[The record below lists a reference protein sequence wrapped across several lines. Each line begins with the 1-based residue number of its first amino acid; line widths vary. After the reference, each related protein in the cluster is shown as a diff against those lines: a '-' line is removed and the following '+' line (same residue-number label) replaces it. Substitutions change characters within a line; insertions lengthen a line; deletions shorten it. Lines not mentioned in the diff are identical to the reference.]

1 MLFRMSTENSNKI
14 GIIILAAGN
23 SSRLGRPKQLLEF
36 KNSFLLQ
43 NTISEALSVSN
54 SNVIVVLGSNKDTI
68 EKEIN
73 LSQTTMVFNPEW
85 ELGMASSI
93 VCGLRKL
100 LEQHP
105 QSQRCIIAVCDQPFV
120 TAKIFED
127 LINEHQK
134 TQKGIVAA
142 SYAETVGTPVLF
154 HQKYFD
160 ILLEIKGQQGA
171 KKIINSFL
179 VDTAAVLFEKGK
191 IDIDTPEDYKK
202 LLS

>member
-1 MLFRMSTENSNKI
+1 MSTENSNKT

-36 KNSFLLQ
+36 KKSFLLQ
-43 NTISEALSVSN
+43 NTISEAVSVTN
-54 SNVIVVLGSNKDTI
+54 SNVIVVLGSNKDAI
-68 EKEIN
+68 QKEID
-73 LSQTTMVFNPEW
+73 LSQTTVVFNQDW
-85 ELGMASSI
+85 ELGMSTSI
-93 VCGLRKL
+93 VCGLQKL

-105 QSQRCIIAVCDQPFV
+105 ECQRCIIAVCDQPFV
-120 TAKIFED
+120 TAKVFED

-134 TQKGIVAA
+134 TEKGIAAA
-142 SYAETVGTPVLF
+142 SYAETIGTPVLF

-179 VDTAAVLFEKGK
+179 EDTAAVVFEKGK